1 MEEKYKDFTSRSLLL
16 SPPKNNV
23 KKYIDNILPILE
35 FIDLPLSSSTSI
47 RASLGKIEYQ
57 VNDKGNLSFP
67 LTSLRDD
74 LIFKIQDAEGNEISR
89 TGCFSI
95 HILFELAILKSDR
108 VSLSNSNKQMAGVQI
123 KLILEKG
130 VLEDNFPLGGGHLRL
145 KLQFILSDEER
156 DRIRSLRQSALKKK
170 HELLSSGRRAEES
183 DSRTMIGDAALPF
196 RRNDEVS
203 ESPKKQPQQEA
214 QLQDPAGSG
223 DGKESDTRNVVGAQ
237 LDQKKQ
243 LIKPNQYRESSST
256 IPVSQAV
263 TLTRSPQKGKEPF
276 YQSPN
281 LNRSSSEKHP
291 QRDIGSEEIAI
302 LFGSEKKEALTS
314 NLIQPNLEQG
324 GIQYSEKRTSL
335 GRIPSNVKKMI
346 SAFEGGLA
354 QDKRPQIKP
363 PPTKQQESSIERRD
377 SSKTQLLEQD
387 KSKNT
392 EPADLHERVK
402 RASLNEANAG
412 TGTEEGEYE
421 KIRETKESK
430 PKTSDNNGDENSG
443 GPFNQN
449 EEDCL
454 RISST
459 NLNSQILHSLKH
471 AQASAGYNQ
480 VNNFSSF
487 R

>member
-1 MEEKYKDFTSRSLLL
+1 MPGSIMVS
-16 SPPKNNV
+16 V
-23 KKYIDNILPILE
+23 LE

-89 TGCFSI
+89 T
-95 HILFELAILKSDR
+95 
-108 VSLSNSNKQMAGVQI
+108 GVQI

-203 ESPKKQPQQEA
+203 VLHLLKNHQ
-214 QLQDPAGSG
+214 
-223 DGKESDTRNVVGAQ
+223 RNN
-237 LDQKKQ
+237 LNK
-243 LIKPNQYRESSST
+243 KPNCKILLVLAMAKNLILEMESSST

>member
-1 MEEKYKDFTSRSLLL
+1 MPGSIMVS
-16 SPPKNNV
+16 V
-23 KKYIDNILPILE
+23 LE

-89 TGCFSI
+89 T
-95 HILFELAILKSDR
+95 
-108 VSLSNSNKQMAGVQI
+108 GVQI

-263 TLTRSPQKGKEPF
+263 TLTRSPQK
-276 YQSPN
+276 
-281 LNRSSSEKHP
+281 
-291 QRDIGSEEIAI
+291 
-302 LFGSEKKEALTS
+302 EKKEALTS

-443 GPFNQN
+443 GPFNQVVKVAIIIGFGLLVLLTRQRKRSN
-449 EEDCL
+449 GEGQKDVFNFL
-454 RISST
+454 
-459 NLNSQILHSLKH
+459 NLPE
-471 AQASAGYNQ
+471 
-480 VNNFSSF
+480 
-487 R
+487 

>member
-1 MEEKYKDFTSRSLLL
+1 MPGSIMVS
-16 SPPKNNV
+16 V
-23 KKYIDNILPILE
+23 LE

-89 TGCFSI
+89 T
-95 HILFELAILKSDR
+95 
-108 VSLSNSNKQMAGVQI
+108 GVQI

-183 DSRTMIGDAALPF
+183 DSRTVIGDAALPF

>member
-1 MEEKYKDFTSRSLLL
+1 MPGSIMVS
-16 SPPKNNV
+16 V
-23 KKYIDNILPILE
+23 LE

-89 TGCFSI
+89 T
-95 HILFELAILKSDR
+95 
-108 VSLSNSNKQMAGVQI
+108 GVQI

-263 TLTRSPQKGKEPF
+263 TLTRSPQK
-276 YQSPN
+276 
-281 LNRSSSEKHP
+281 
-291 QRDIGSEEIAI
+291 
-302 LFGSEKKEALTS
+302 EKKEALTS

-443 GPFNQN
+443 GPFNQVVKVAIIIGFG
-449 EEDCL
+449 L
-454 RISST
+454 LVLLTRQRKRRMKKT
-459 NLNSQILHSLKH
+459 
-471 AQASAGYNQ
+471 A
-480 VNNFSSF
+480 
-487 R
+487 

>member
-1 MEEKYKDFTSRSLLL
+1 MPGSIMVS
-16 SPPKNNV
+16 V
-23 KKYIDNILPILE
+23 LE

-89 TGCFSI
+89 T
-95 HILFELAILKSDR
+95 
-108 VSLSNSNKQMAGVQI
+108 GVQI

-354 QDKRPQIKP
+354 QQDKRPQIKP

-402 RASLNEANAG
+402 RASLDMVML
-412 TGTEEGEYE
+412 
-421 KIRETKESK
+421 KELRTRNILNK
-430 PKTSDNNGDENSG
+430 HIKMAEINSH
-443 GPFNQN
+443 
-449 EEDCL
+449 L
-454 RISST
+454 Y
-459 NLNSQILHSLKH
+459 
-471 AQASAGYNQ
+471 YN
-480 VNNFSSF
+480 
-487 R
+487 

>member
-1 MEEKYKDFTSRSLLL
+1 MPGSIMVS
-16 SPPKNNV
+16 V
-23 KKYIDNILPILE
+23 LE

-89 TGCFSI
+89 T
-95 HILFELAILKSDR
+95 
-108 VSLSNSNKQMAGVQI
+108 GVQI

-263 TLTRSPQKGKEPF
+263 TLTRSPQK
-276 YQSPN
+276 
-281 LNRSSSEKHP
+281 
-291 QRDIGSEEIAI
+291 
-302 LFGSEKKEALTS
+302 EKKEALTS

-354 QDKRPQIKP
+354 QQDKRPQIKP

-443 GPFNQN
+443 GPFNQVVKVAIIIGFGLLVLLTRQRKRSN
-449 EEDCL
+449 GEGQKDVFNFL
-454 RISST
+454 
-459 NLNSQILHSLKH
+459 NLPE
-471 AQASAGYNQ
+471 
-480 VNNFSSF
+480 
-487 R
+487 

>member
-1 MEEKYKDFTSRSLLL
+1 MPGSIMVS
-16 SPPKNNV
+16 V
-23 KKYIDNILPILE
+23 LE

-89 TGCFSI
+89 T
-95 HILFELAILKSDR
+95 
-108 VSLSNSNKQMAGVQI
+108 GVQI

-196 RRNDEVS
+196 RRNDE
-203 ESPKKQPQQEA
+203 
-214 QLQDPAGSG
+214 
-223 DGKESDTRNVVGAQ
+223 
-237 LDQKKQ
+237 
-243 LIKPNQYRESSST
+243 
-256 IPVSQAV
+256 
-263 TLTRSPQKGKEPF
+263 
-276 YQSPN
+276 
-281 LNRSSSEKHP
+281 
-291 QRDIGSEEIAI
+291 
-302 LFGSEKKEALTS
+302 
-314 NLIQPNLEQG
+314 
-324 GIQYSEKRTSL
+324 
-335 GRIPSNVKKMI
+335 
-346 SAFEGGLA
+346 
-354 QDKRPQIKP
+354 
-363 PPTKQQESSIERRD
+363 
-377 SSKTQLLEQD
+377 
-387 KSKNT
+387 
-392 EPADLHERVK
+392 
-402 RASLNEANAG
+402 NEANAG

>member
-1 MEEKYKDFTSRSLLL
+1 MPGSIMVSGTNCHVALG
-16 SPPKNNV
+16 NN
-23 KKYIDNILPILE
+23 
-35 FIDLPLSSSTSI
+35 SSTS
-47 RASLGKIEYQ
+47 A
-57 VNDKGNLSFP
+57 LSP

-89 TGCFSI
+89 T
-95 HILFELAILKSDR
+95 
-108 VSLSNSNKQMAGVQI
+108 GVQI

-354 QDKRPQIKP
+354 QQDKRPQIKP

-443 GPFNQN
+443 GPFNQVVKVAIIIGFGLLVLLTRQRKRSN
-449 EEDCL
+449 GEGQKDVFNFL
-454 RISST
+454 
-459 NLNSQILHSLKH
+459 NLPE
-471 AQASAGYNQ
+471 
-480 VNNFSSF
+480 
-487 R
+487 